1 MKNYGKL
8 ISVTVFLLTITLT
21 QKTFA
26 DDMEDVEA
34 VVYQYGALED
44 DLAAQAELM
53 TSDRIHIA
61 NGNRQTDQARNAMIQ
76 IANRTRQEELNGGKT
91 TFITSIEDV
100 EISIFDDVAIASFKQ
115 WWNILPANQANT
127 VGAPQW
133 VTLVLVKEGSDWLIK
148 HTHQSQVRG
157 N

>member
-1 MKNYGKL
+1 MKNCIRV
-8 ISVTVFLLTITLT
+8 ISATAFLMTITLT
-21 QKTFA
+21 QNTFA
-26 DDMEDVEA
+26 DDMDDVRS
-34 VVYQYGALED
+34 VIHQYGVLED
-44 DLAAQAELM
+44 DLAAQAGLM
-53 TSDRIHIA
+53 RSDRIHIA

-76 IANRTRQEELNGGKT
+76 IANRTRQEELNGGETK
-91 TFITSIEDV
+91 FITSIEDV

-133 VTLVLVKEGSDWLIK
+133 VTLVLVKEGSSWLIK

>member
-1 MKNYGKL
+1 MKRYGRV
-8 ISVTVFLLTITLT
+8 ISITAFLLTITLIPE
-21 QKTFA
+21 TFA
-26 DDMEDVEA
+26 DDMEDVRE
-34 VVYQYGALED
+34 VVRQYGALED
-44 DLAAQAELM
+44 DLSAQAELM
-53 TSDRIHIA
+53 TPDRIHIA

-100 EISIFDDVAIASFKQ
+100 EISIFEDVAIASFKQ
-115 WWNILPANQANT
+115 WWNILPANQTNT
-127 VGAPQW
+127 LGAPQW
-133 VTLVLVKEGSDWLIK
+133 VTLVLIKEGSDWLIK